1 MHIYVY
7 IETDR
12 APHARVQYEANKY
25 SCSTKKKKKT
35 RRKMPRKKKE
45 KRNATDS

>member
-25 SCSTKKKKKT
+25 SCSTKKKKNEEKCQE
-35 RRKMPRKKKE
+35 KKKE